1 MNFKKIFFLAAS
13 VALLAVVVVAA
24 VSFFT
29 PGRELWAD
37 TAVFSE
43 LGPGA
48 EAAFPGFISVT
59 EDTREVQ
66 YVLSY
71 GSSGLD
77 VEFGLRAE
85 DGEEYFV
92 SASGGGGSGVIDG
105 VPAGYYELFV
115 RNASSYPLNVTG
127 SVGII
132 LSGK

>member
-43 LGPGA
+43 LVPGA

-66 YVLSY
+66 YV
-71 GSSGLD
+71 
-77 VEFGLRAE
+77 
-85 DGEEYFV
+85 
-92 SASGGGGSGVIDG
+92 
-105 VPAGYYELFV
+105 PQ
-115 RNASSYPLNVTG
+115 NVTG

>member
-13 VALLAVVVVAA
+13 VALLAIVVVAA

-66 YVLSY
+66 YV
-71 GSSGLD
+71 
-77 VEFGLRAE
+77 
-85 DGEEYFV
+85 
-92 SASGGGGSGVIDG
+92 
-105 VPAGYYELFV
+105 PQ
-115 RNASSYPLNVTG
+115 NVTG

>member
-13 VALLAVVVVAA
+13 VALVAA

-66 YVLSY
+66 YV
-71 GSSGLD
+71 
-77 VEFGLRAE
+77 
-85 DGEEYFV
+85 
-92 SASGGGGSGVIDG
+92 
-105 VPAGYYELFV
+105 PQ
-115 RNASSYPLNVTG
+115 NVTG